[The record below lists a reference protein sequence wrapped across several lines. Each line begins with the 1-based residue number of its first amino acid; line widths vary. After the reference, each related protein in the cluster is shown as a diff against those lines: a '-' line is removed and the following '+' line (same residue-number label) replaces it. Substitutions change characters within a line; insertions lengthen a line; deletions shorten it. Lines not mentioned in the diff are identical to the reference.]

1 MDYERI
7 IHSLVDPI
15 VEEPESVLIR
25 ISEGSTSKDVVII
38 IASEKDDTARLIGKK
53 GSIAT
58 ALREMMSIV
67 GKTDNKRIHLKFESF
82 DEEGKVED

>member
-7 IHSLVDPI
+7 IHSLIDPI